1 MVIFAI
7 LLHCT
12 FPISEFM
19 GGIPDRRVM
28 SNMKDLFAVKD
39 LFEGFEH
46 NFKPEYVCVCLSILY
61 EWSGVGLIISIHKNR
76 PISPSHFIYPHISI
90 SPYPP
95 YQIQRLRPAA
105 AAARS
110 TRDGEAAHVLRGG
123 QQRGHGDDGALQGQ
137 EPETDI

>member
-46 NFKPEYVCVCLSILY
+46 NFKPEYKDYALQRQQHEAPETVKLRTYFGGVNSVGMEMTERYRGRSQKLSFNSL
-61 EWSGVGLIISIHKNR
+61 
-76 PISPSHFIYPHISI
+76 
-90 SPYPP
+90 
-95 YQIQRLRPAA
+95 
-105 AAARS
+105 
-110 TRDGEAAHVLRGG
+110 LRGSKPI
-123 QQRGHGDDGALQGQ
+123 RG
-137 EPETDI
+137 T